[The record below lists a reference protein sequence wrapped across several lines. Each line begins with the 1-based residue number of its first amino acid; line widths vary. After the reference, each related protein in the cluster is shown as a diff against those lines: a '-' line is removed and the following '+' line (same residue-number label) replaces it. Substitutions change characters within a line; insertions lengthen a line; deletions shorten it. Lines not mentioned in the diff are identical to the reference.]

1 MRLLLFI
8 SLTSIVGAGVLYF
21 YRKDRRYL
29 HFIGLVIKFTIVLLL
44 GVLVLFALQRILV
57 V

>member
-1 MRLLLFI
+1 MT
-8 SLTSIVGAGVLYF
+8 LTSIVGAGVLYF

-44 GVLVLFALQRILV
+44 GVLLLFALQRILV

>member
-21 YRKDRRYL
+21 YRKDPRYL

-44 GVLVLFALQRILV
+44 GVLILFALQRILV